1 VEGWRD
7 GAVTRATG
15 IPYATAGR
23 FEVPVAAADWE
34 TPFAATEWS
43 APCPQKPVPFLDE
56 VLGAARYDVQP
67 DENCLRLSV
76 TMPSDLGEG
85 ESLPVMVWIHGGSYT
100 SGAGDI
106 PIMDPAPLVAEQRV
120 IVVTVTYR
128 LGLFGYL
135 GGGDGQGEVS
145 GEGQGEVSGEGLDA
159 GLGEG
164 PGEGLGAGLDADSGA
179 NRSAAAA
186 GGAGSS
192 ADGAASGAGTAD
204 SWPANLGLLDQWRA
218 FEWVQR
224 NISAFGG
231 DPREVTAFGQSA
243 GGDAVAHLMAIPGA
257 SKLFRRAIIQSA
269 PLGISRGR
277 AAMNAALREVAGS
290 AAAARALSAVEL
302 VALQGRVEAAASG
315 FGLAA
320 AMPLGTQYGEAPLP
334 AEDGVDAAWEA
345 VAPEID
351 VLVGNTSEEAGLF
364 VPRLPSTEK
373 LVRLPVIGKGLSKVL
388 VSVLTRSVYGKSSRA
403 FAKRHARAGGTAHH
417 FVVSWSAKGSPWGAA
432 HTIDLPLLFGD
443 ERAWSDATLLTGAS
457 WAEVQDA
464 AKPMRQV
471 WADFARGAAPQSIP
485 GVLSCS
491 RVSR

>member
-1 VEGWRD
+1 MTSAPTFTPPCGPVQGWRD

-23 FEVPVAAADWE
+23 FEVPVTAADW
-34 TPFAATEWS
+34 TTTLVATTWS

-56 VLGAARYDVQP
+56 VLGAARYDVRP
-67 DENCLRLSV
+67 DEDCLHLSV
-76 TMPSDLGEG
+76 TMPDDVREG

-135 GGGDGQGEVS
+135 GGGAGEVS
-145 GEGQGEVSGEGLDA
+145 GA
-159 GLGEG
+159 G
-164 PGEGLGAGLDADSGA
+164 
-179 NRSAAAA
+179 AA
-186 GGAGSS
+186 GGSGNGS
-192 ADGAASGAGTAD
+192 GGTDD

-257 SKLFRRAIIQSA
+257 AKLFRRAIIQSA

-277 AAMNAALREVAGS
+277 AAMNAALRKEAGS
-290 AAAARALSAVEL
+290 AAAARTLSAEEL

-334 AEDGVDAAWEA
+334 AEDDVDAAWQA

-351 VLVGNTSEEAGLF
+351 VFVGNTSEEAGLF
-364 VPRLPSTEK
+364 VPRLPSTSR
-373 LVRLPVIGKGLSKVL
+373 LVMLPVIGKGLSKVL
-388 VSVLTRSVYGKSSRA
+388 VSVLTRAVYGKSSRA

-443 ERAWSDATLLTGAS
+443 EKAWSDATLLTGAT

-485 GVLSCS
+485 GVLSCT

>member
-1 VEGWRD
+1 MTSAPTFTPPCGPVQGWRD

-23 FEVPVAAADWE
+23 FEVPITAADWT
-34 TPFAATEWS
+34 TPLVATTWS

-56 VLGAARYDVQP
+56 VLGAARYDVRP
-67 DENCLRLSV
+67 DEDCLHLSV
-76 TMPSDLGEG
+76 TMPDDVREG

-135 GGGDGQGEVS
+135 GGGGGGVGVGVGGGGSTAGS
-145 GEGQGEVSGEGLDA
+145 GASGG
-159 GLGEG
+159 GG
-164 PGEGLGAGLDADSGA
+164 GEGLGAGAG
-179 NRSAAAA
+179 AA
-186 GGAGSS
+186 GGSGNGS
-192 ADGAASGAGTAD
+192 GGTDD

-257 SKLFRRAIIQSA
+257 AKLFRRAIIQSA

-277 AAMNAALREVAGS
+277 AAMNAALRKEAGS
-290 AAAARALSAVEL
+290 AAAARALSVEEL
-302 VALQGRVEAAASG
+302 VTVQGRVEAAASG

-334 AEDGVDAAWEA
+334 TEDDVDAAWQA

-351 VLVGNTSEEAGLF
+351 VFVGNTSEEAGLF
-364 VPRLPSTEK
+364 VPRLPSTSR
-373 LVRLPVIGKGLSKVL
+373 LVMLPVIGKGLSKVL
-388 VSVLTRSVYGKSSRA
+388 VSVLTRAVYGKSSRA

-443 ERAWSDATLLTGAS
+443 EKAWSDATLLTGAT

-485 GVLSCS
+485 GVLSCT

>member
-1 VEGWRD
+1 MTSAPTFTPACGPVEGRRD

-15 IPYATAGR
+15 IPYATATR
-23 FEVPVAAADWE
+23 FEVPVAAADWT
-34 TPFAATEWS
+34 TPFVATGWS

-56 VLGAARYDVQP
+56 VLGAVRYDVQP

-76 TMPSDLGEG
+76 TMPSNMREG
-85 ESLPVMVWIHGGSYT
+85 EVLPVMVWIHGGSYT
-100 SGAGDI
+100 SGAGDM
-106 PIMDPAPLVAEQRV
+106 PIMDPAALVAEQQV

-135 GGGDGQGEVS
+135 GGGGARLDASAAGD
-145 GEGQGEVSGEGLDA
+145 GEGADADA
-159 GLGEG
+159 GA
-164 PGEGLGAGLDADSGA
+164 GAGA
-179 NRSAAAA
+179 
-186 GGAGSS
+186 GAGSDAS
-192 ADGAASGAGTAD
+192 AAGADTGAGGSGRAGD

-231 DPREVTAFGQSA
+231 NPSQVTAFGQSA

-257 SKLFRRAIIQSA
+257 TQLFRRAIIQSA

-277 AAMNAALREVAGS
+277 AAMNAALREEAGS
-290 AAAARALSAVEL
+290 VAAARVLSAAEL
-302 VALQGRVEAAASG
+302 VALQARVEAAASG

-334 AEDGVDAAWEA
+334 AEADVGAAWEA

-351 VLVGNTSEEAGLF
+351 VLIGHTSEEAGLF

-373 LVRLPVIGKGLSKVL
+373 LVAMPVIGRGLSKVL
-388 VSVLTRSVYGKSSRA
+388 VSVLTRAVYGKASRA
-403 FAKRHARAGGTAHH
+403 FAKRHARAGGNAHH
-417 FVVSWSAKGSPWGAA
+417 FVLSWSAKGSPWGAA

-443 ERAWSDATLLTGAS
+443 EKAWSAATLLTGAT

-464 AKPMRQV
+464 AKPVRQL

-485 GVLSCS
+485 GVLACA
-491 RVSR
+491 RVSG